1 MGEEHAP
8 RAQIDWASAEVEDG
22 VLRVPLTGEPSK
34 ALASRIAHVV
44 ERLAGHGG
52 GPWEAIAVT
61 RERVEVT
68 GVQAGTE
75 GDVRHVLEAAVTQA
89 NADLAP
95 DPDED
100 ARREGSAADREM
112 ADAFRSFAEDPGD

>member
-1 MGEEHAP
+1 MDEEHEPGA
-8 RAQIDWASAEVEDG
+8 RIDWASAEVQDG
-22 VLRVPLTGEPSK
+22 VLRVALTGEPSK
-34 ALASRIAHVV
+34 ALAARIEHVV

-61 RERVEVT
+61 RERIDVT
-68 GVQAGTE
+68 GVQAGAE

-95 DPDED
+95 DPGED
-100 ARREGSAADREM
+100 AEGEGSAADREM
-112 ADAFRSFAEDPGD
+112 ADAFRSFAEDPDD